1 MQVLRNSLVQSW
13 QLSQTGVTVMVS
25 LHACKLDNTGNCISG
40 DVIPRIVQLASMRIA
55 QELCACHG
63 NSVVGP
69 GVHYVALGELL
80 HHV

>member
-1 MQVLRNSLVQSW
+1 MSSLQVNDLINNSLNPPRQ
-13 QLSQTGVTVMVS
+13 QGS